1 MKTLAF
7 RSSDEVSVG
16 DELLAEDN
24 DKMTPTKVNSVSIF
38 SEQGDN
44 CSILFRTHIINF
56 PFILSTA
63 GALLFN

>member
-7 RSSDEVSVG
+7 RSADEVSVG

-44 CSILFRTHIINF
+44 GSLFLELI
-56 PFILSTA
+56 
-63 GALLFN
+63 

>member
-7 RSSDEVSVG
+7 RSADEVSVG

-38 SEQGDN
+38 SEQSDN
-44 CSILFRTHIINF
+44 GSILFRTHIINF
-56 PFILSTA
+56 TFIFSRA
-63 GALLFN
+63 VALLFN

>member
-7 RSSDEVSVG
+7 RSADEVSVG
-16 DELLAEDN
+16 DELFGEDN

-44 CSILFRTHIINF
+44 GSILFRTHIINF
-56 PFILSTA
+56 PFIFSRA
-63 GALLFN
+63 VALLFN